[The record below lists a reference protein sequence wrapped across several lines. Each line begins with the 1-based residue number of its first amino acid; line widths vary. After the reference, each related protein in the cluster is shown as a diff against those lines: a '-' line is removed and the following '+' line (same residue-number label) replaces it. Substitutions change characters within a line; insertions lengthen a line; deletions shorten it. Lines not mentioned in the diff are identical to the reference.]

1 MRNAV
6 LVTLVVA
13 ISVLS
18 GCSWRQPSEG
28 TVEVKTVYGQAVD
41 VIKAADA
48 GVYEDSYGWHW
59 RDDYYEVNLRAKTE
73 TFKVSASSKDNAG
86 LILPISITYSIP
98 GEKQNVI
105 AYVKKFGLTEAER
118 KERRTPVIKSR
129 IEDITRKNTAKF
141 DAYELLIS
149 QQGIQLEALKDLQ
162 KIFIDQMNC
171 KLESVVVG
179 KPDFLDDGI
188 EVAGSRVVAA
198 KKKQEEE
205 GALKKAAE
213 TRIERLK
220 IEAQTFENPRMYQ
233 LELQKLRIQ
242 EAQAWAKHAGT
253 LVLGSGASSPMV
265 QVK

>member
-1 MRNAV
+1 MRNLFLITIITA
-6 LVTLVVA
+6 LA
-13 ISVLS
+13 FLS

-28 TVEVKTVYGQAVD
+28 TVEVKTIYGKAVD
-41 VIKAADA
+41 VIQAADG
-48 GVYEDSYGWHW
+48 GVYEDAYGWHW

-73 TFKVSASSKDNAG
+73 TFKVFASSKDNAG
-86 LILPISITYSIP
+86 LELPISITYSIP
-98 GEKQNVI
+98 ADKQNVI
-105 AYVKKFGLTEAER
+105 AYVQKFGLTEAER

-149 QQGIQLEALKDLQ
+149 QQGIQQEALKDL
-162 KIFIDQMNC
+162 KIIFNNQMNAR
-171 KLESVVVG
+171 LESVVVG
-179 KPDFLDDGI
+179 KPDFIDDGI

-205 GALKKAAE
+205 EALKKAAE

-220 IEAQTFENPRMYQ
+220 IEAQTFENPKMYQ
-233 LELQKLRIQ
+233 LELQKLRIE
-242 EAQAWAKHAGT
+242 EAQAWAKHSGT
-253 LVLGSGASSPMV
+253 LVLGSGTNSMV

>member
-1 MRNAV
+1 MKKIL
-6 LVTLVVA
+6 LVSVICA
-13 ISVLS
+13 IAALS

-28 TVEVKTVYGQAVD
+28 TVEVKTIYGQAVD
-41 VIKAADA
+41 VVSAADG
-48 GVYEDSYGWHW
+48 GVYEDAYGWHW

-86 LILPISITYSIP
+86 LVLPISITYSIP
-98 GEKQNVI
+98 GEKKNVI
-105 AYVKKFGLTEAER
+105 AYVKKFGLTEQER
-118 KERRTPVIKSR
+118 KDRRTPVIKSR

-149 QQGIQLEALKDLQ
+149 QQGIQQEALKDLQ
-162 KIFIDQMNC
+162 KIFIDQINARI
-171 KLESVVVG
+171 ESVVVG
-179 KPDFLDDGI
+179 KPDFIDDGI

-220 IEAQTFENPRMYQ
+220 IEAQTFENPKMYQ
-233 LELQKLRIQ
+233 LELQKLRIE
-242 EAQAWAKHAGT
+242 EAQAWAKHEGT
-253 LVLGSGASSPMV
+253 LVLGGTSSPVV
-265 QVK
+265 QVR